1 MLSAEVALSN
11 SVCVCCTNE
20 FDSCWVGR
28 HCKTFVMACAQPGDL
43 SKCDARPLSVL
54 KHFMQPLSGQ
64 VIVTS
69 AIGSLISGW
78 QAAVFRFL
86 ERGIL
91 SNGLLSGCSRV
102 SKQERLRESGIGFG
116 WLVQYYAI
124 YNLFGTGNQHYTWI
138 GYYMYFTKR
147 RVRLFG
153 MSLVGG
159 EYWVREKLSL
169 GRDLIQSI

>member
-1 MLSAEVALSN
+1 MSKSSIGSSFVSDSPSSFLVALDPIPVGHDTLSAEVALSN

-116 WLVQYYAI
+116 WLVQYYAM
-124 YNLFGTGNQHYTWI
+124 YNLFGTGNQHYT
-138 GYYMYFTKR
+138 
-147 RVRLFG
+147 
-153 MSLVGG
+153 
-159 EYWVREKLSL
+159 
-169 GRDLIQSI
+169 